1 MIFAHLAE
9 TFIKVIHEPMV
20 IVGFCGQAIFMSRF
34 VVQWIAS
41 ERARRSIIPVA
52 FWYLSLAGA
61 AILLTYALYVQ
72 DPVFVVGQLFGFIV
86 YIRNLYLIKAH
97 KAQQSLT

>member
-1 MIFAHLAE
+1 MILTHLAE
-9 TFIKVIHEPMV
+9 TFMKILHEPMV
-20 IVGFCGQAIFMSRF
+20 IVGFVGQAIFMSRF

-41 ERARRSIIPVA
+41 ERARRSVVPIA

-61 AILLTYALYVQ
+61 AILLTYAVYVQ

-97 KAQQSLT
+97 KAAQAQA